1 MSIGKGYRG
10 ETCAEAI
17 RTAIGLLG
25 NHASAQDI
33 FDEVR
38 KMGMWTQDNI
48 WQGLMEFVVN
58 LPPSYRHWEGTRPE
72 ERFLFLREDG
82 DYELYQPA
90 RHGRYEQGRRIS

>member
-1 MSIGKGYRG
+1 MGKGKGYRG
-10 ETCAEAI
+10 ETLAEAM
-17 RTAIGLLG
+17 RTAISLLG
-25 NHASAQDI
+25 NRASAQNI
-33 FDEVR
+33 FDRVKE
-38 KMGMWTQDNI
+38 MGPWTEDNI

-72 ERFLFLREDG
+72 KRFLFLREDG

>member
-1 MSIGKGYRG
+1 MGKGKGYLG
-10 ETCAEAI
+10 ETLAEAI
-17 RTAIGLLG
+17 SIVLARLG
-25 NHASAQDI
+25 NRASAEEI
-33 FDEVR
+33 FTQVR
-38 KMGMWTQDNI
+38 EMGPWTEGNI

-72 ERFLFLREDG
+72 KRFLFLREDG